1 MNKLLQNIK
10 EPFQVLNQELYLILF
25 IENIKI
31 LLKMIL
37 KIYII
42 YKIDKEV
49 IIKYLNKIKT
59 NEEIKKSVKDNN
71 TSNK

>member
-1 MNKLLQNIK
+1 
-10 EPFQVLNQELYLILF
+10 
-25 IENIKI
+25 
-31 LLKMIL
+31 MIL